1 MYFIK
6 QLCIIFAL
14 ICIQACSPSSSVNAD
29 PVETAEK
36 ISSALDEITSALD
49 TIKDYDTM
57 RSAEVIID
65 KAGDDLVKLYASVK
79 DQSTDAENAAK
90 IKQIIEPAS
99 KRMQEKRESTMKKF
113 SENQAVTYGIVIMFN
128 NLSKKYQETTGIAP
142 ETHVIPSPEKK

>member
-1 MYFIK
+1 MHFIK
-6 QLCIIFAL
+6 QLFIIFAL

-29 PVETAEK
+29 PVETAEE
-36 ISSALDEITSALD
+36 IASSLDEISSALD

-65 KAGDDLVKLYASVK
+65 KAGDNLVKLYASVK
-79 DQSTDAENAAK
+79 DQSTNEENITK

-99 KRMQEKRESTMKKF
+99 KRMQEKQESTLKKF

-128 NLSKKYQETTGIAP
+128 NLSKKYQETTGITP
-142 ETHVIPSPEKK
+142 ETNVIPATEKK